1 MCNRKKNRVILLIII
16 FGIRSSQMSSILMNI
31 SDEIVMCFNSAVKDD
46 SIIKEHF

>member
-1 MCNRKKNRVILLIII
+1 
-16 FGIRSSQMSSILMNI
+16 MSSILMNI